1 MIKVAIYIRYPSDG
15 DGGINLLEQLKD
27 YAINK
32 NEDWNITEVFIDR
45 NCSSKKE
52 KPELNRLLNKC
63 KNKEFDLILVPGI
76 YHITR
81 DTIEYLK
88 IEKQLIENE
97 VIIYSKDLD
106 SEVSIIGSLNNRSI
120 ESLISFAS
128 SKLTEEGRI
137 QERYFEMQLRLE
149 TLQKMRWIISENIVE
164 IAENDYLIHAYEIL
178 NEVEK
183 DTWEYIN
190 EGKL

>member
-27 YAINK
+27 YAKNK
-32 NEDWNITEVFIDR
+32 NEDWTITEVFIDR

-106 SEVSIIGSLNNRSI
+106 SEVSIIDSLNNRSI
-120 ESLISFAS
+120 ESLISFVS
-128 SKLTEEGRI
+128 SKLT
-137 QERYFEMQLRLE
+137 E
-149 TLQKMRWIISENIVE
+149 TLQKMRWIVSENIVE